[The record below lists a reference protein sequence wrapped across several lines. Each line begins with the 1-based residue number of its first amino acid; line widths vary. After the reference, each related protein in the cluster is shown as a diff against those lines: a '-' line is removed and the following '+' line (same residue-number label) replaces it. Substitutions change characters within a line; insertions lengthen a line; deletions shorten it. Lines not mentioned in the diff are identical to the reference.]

1 MRFHQSPIK
10 YVTEVVLKVNDLQK
24 MRNFY
29 MNIIGFSI
37 LEASETRVMLTA
49 DGKTGLLVLEQ
60 LPVVSSPR
68 STAGLYHVAFL
79 LPQRRDL
86 ANFTHHLVQ
95 HNIQF
100 GAGDHLVS
108 EALYL
113 NDVEG
118 NGIEIYADRDPDG
131 WRWQDREVAMATYP
145 VDFDDLL
152 KEAVETFTH
161 LPKATVIGHLHLQ
174 VNDLDANERFY
185 HEGLGFDIV
194 SRYGHQALFMSDG
207 GYHHHVAMNTWQSG
221 SLLTPTKDDHG
232 IKSYSLNVDKKH
244 HDQLKQRLQALG
256 YVVHQSNGTM
266 VVDDP
271 TGIKVY
277 LRDVA

>member
-1 MRFHQSPIK
+1 M
-10 YVTEVVLKVNDLQK
+10 
-24 MRNFY
+24 
-29 MNIIGFSI
+29 
-37 LEASETRVMLTA
+37 
-49 DGKTGLLVLEQ
+49 
-60 LPVVSSPR
+60 
-68 STAGLYHVAFL
+68 
-79 LPQRRDL
+79 
-86 ANFTHHLVQ
+86 
-95 HNIQF
+95 
-100 GAGDHLVS
+100 
-108 EALYL
+108 
-113 NDVEG
+113 
-118 NGIEIYADRDPDG
+118 
-131 WRWQDREVAMATYP
+131 
-145 VDFDDLL
+145 
-152 KEAVETFTH
+152 
-161 LPKATVIGHLHLQ
+161 IGHLHLQ